1 MLTFRYFGIFQ
12 IISLLL
18 IPSLIPLLSK
28 DVFCINSVVLNLWRC
43 VLWHRMWF
51 VLVSFPCVLEK
62 DVYCAVVGWIILWV
76 SVRPSWLM
84 VQTVYILI
92 IFCLLG
98 LSLTNRG
105 SGVSCWNG
113 GFIYFS
119 LEFFLGFSSY
129 ILMLSL

>member
-1 MLTFRYFGIFQ
+1 MLTFRYLGIF
-12 IISLLL
+12 SDYLPLL

-62 DVYCAVVGWIILWV
+62 DVYCAVVGWIIVWV
-76 SVRPSWLM
+76 SVRPRWLM

-92 IFCLLG
+92 IFCILG

-113 GFIYFS
+113 GFICFS